1 MTATAIV
8 SAALALEALILFRC
22 LRTGIVRSYP
32 MFFAYL
38 SCVFLGDLVLPPL
51 SRILAPHSYAVS
63 YWTKEFVCVIAGYAV
78 VMEIVERAFAHFEGP
93 KRLGR
98 NAALLIFAAIVGL
111 TALRAA
117 FEAAPTTVSAWI
129 DIEANLRAAELVI
142 LSIVIAVIFYYSI
155 PIGKN
160 LKGIIVGYGFCTVAV
175 AVNEAIRSF
184 AGHPF
189 EDAFTHIWSYSY
201 LVSLVVWVA
210 ALWSYQP
217 NPAAGLGQ
225 IDGDYQA
232 LANRTRATLA
242 DMRGY
247 LRKAVRS

>member
-1 MTATAIV
+1 M
-8 SAALALEALILFRC
+8 EALILFRC
-22 LRTGIVRSYP
+22 LKTGIVRSYP
-32 MFFAYL
+32 LFFAYL
-38 SCVFLGDLVLPPL
+38 SCVFLGDLALPPL
-51 SRILAPHSYAVS
+51 SRILAPQPYAIS

-78 VMEIVERAFAHFEGP
+78 VMEIVERAFAYFDGP

-117 FEAAPTTVSAWI
+117 FEAAPKTVGAWI

-142 LSIVIAVIFYYSI
+142 LSIVIAVIFYYSV
-155 PIGKN
+155 PIGRN

-175 AVNEAIRSF
+175 AMNEAIRSF
-184 AGHPF
+184 AGHSF
-189 EDAFTHIWSYSY
+189 EAAFTHIWSYSY
-201 LVSLVVWVA
+201 LVSLVVWA
-210 ALWSYQP
+210 ATLWSRQP

-225 IDGDYQA
+225 IDGDYEA

-247 LRKAVRS
+247 LRKAVRP

>member
-1 MTATAIV
+1 
-8 SAALALEALILFRC
+8 LEALILFRC
-22 LRTGIVRSYP
+22 LKTGIVRSYP
-32 MFFAYL
+32 LFFAYL
-38 SCVFLGDLVLPPL
+38 SCVFLGDLALPPL
-51 SRILAPHSYAVS
+51 SRILAPQPYAIS

-78 VMEIVERAFAHFEGP
+78 VMEIVERAFAYFDGP

-117 FEAAPTTVSAWI
+117 FEAAPKTVGAWI

-142 LSIVIAVIFYYSI
+142 LSIVIAVIFYYSV
-155 PIGKN
+155 PIGRN

-175 AVNEAIRSF
+175 AMNEAIRSF
-184 AGHPF
+184 AGHSF
-189 EDAFTHIWSYSY
+189 EAAFTHIWSYSY
-201 LVSLVVWVA
+201 LVSLVVWA
-210 ALWSYQP
+210 ATLWSRQP

-225 IDGDYQA
+225 IDGDYEA

-247 LRKAVRS
+247 LRKAVRP